1 MSSLLLST
9 IEDAQEYGYESLPD
23 ADDLY
28 HSLRW
33 LKMDE
38 GVGIAR
44 PFSVLSVPGAGR
56 SPAAAAG
63 WGLVVDEAAFW
74 PFMRIDFVL
83 SRLLEDRQVPRTP
96 GIDKMLDSLMP
107 SAYLGALRGG
117 TTRLPVRAGL
127 TGRMALQAT
136 TEVLD
141 GGEAMARAEGIR
153 SIAFLYVPPEDL
165 PLRRALRDR
174 GDAEFGPTPQRP
186 GVACPR
192 PHLRGLPGR
201 LRQAP
206 PRQHR
211 MGTAEDRR
219 CRGSEKRGRADQRPE
234 PGNAAARGAALREV
248 RYGASDRN
256 GAPSARV
263 GDARVRQIGP
273 GNYRPLGGRP
283 ARLRGIYPGERDA
296 VLAGYRIRLCVARET
311 AIV

>member
-117 TTRLPVRAGL
+117 TTRLAGRVQGSRRRLPSPGSARGGSASVVIGHSPFAPESYSQVR
-127 TGRMALQAT
+127 
-136 TEVLD
+136 
-141 GGEAMARAEGIR
+141 
-153 SIAFLYVPPEDL
+153 P
-165 PLRRALRDR
+165 
-174 GDAEFGPTPQRP
+174 
-186 GVACPR
+186 
-192 PHLRGLPGR
+192 PGR
-201 LRQAP
+201 LIR
-206 PRQHR
+206 
-211 MGTAEDRR
+211 EDR
-219 CRGSEKRGRADQRPE
+219 P
-234 PGNAAARGAALREV
+234 PGLLIWRV
-248 RYGASDRN
+248 
-256 GAPSARV
+256 PS
-263 GDARVRQIGP
+263 
-273 GNYRPLGGRP
+273 
-283 ARLRGIYPGERDA
+283 RLFDPI
-296 VLAGYRIRLCVARET
+296 
-311 AIV
+311 